1 MILCYSDLNR
11 QETDASWEYQKEEER
26 NKRNI
31 LINNDWESSQVNV
44 RHQTTDAGSS
54 ENTKQDKSWH
64 CASPSAPT
72 LHRH

>member
-31 LINNDWESSQVNV
+31 LINND
-44 RHQTTDAGSS
+44 
-54 ENTKQDKSWH
+54 
-64 CASPSAPT
+64 
-72 LHRH
+72 

>member
-26 NKRNI
+26 NKRNV

-44 RHQTTDAGSS
+44 RHQTTDAGNSK
-54 ENTKQDKSWH
+54 NTKQDKS
-64 CASPSAPT
+64 
-72 LHRH
+72 

>member
-54 ENTKQDKSWH
+54 ENTKQDKS
-64 CASPSAPT
+64 
-72 LHRH
+72 